1 MKKKR
6 ESLGKGL
13 DALMSGLVIG
23 DAFDEGSLAKTKAK
37 ASNHSIEELPVE
49 FLERGEYQPR
59 RNFDPVTLTELSDSI
74 ASQGVMQPIIV
85 REIASNR
92 YEIVAGE
99 RRWRAA
105 QQAGLQNIPAIVR
118 QIDDQ
123 SAVAMTLI
131 ENIQRED
138 LNAIEESRALIRLQ
152 NDFNLTQQ
160 QIANNVGKSRSA
172 ITNLMRLA
180 KLEKSV
186 QELVESGNLELG
198 HAKCLLS
205 VEGNLQIE
213 AAQIVVREGLSVR
226 KTEILIKR
234 LKEKEQGVK
243 SEVPKSADIQSLE
256 TKLSDQ
262 LGASVKIKHLR
273 SGGGSLVVKYNDIDE
288 LEGILRHIS

>member
-13 DALMSGLVIG
+13 DALISDLATG
-23 DAFDEGSLAKTKAK
+23 DAFDEESLVETKA
-37 ASNHSIEELPVE
+37 SRHSIKELPVE

-92 YEIVAGE
+92 YEIIAGE

-105 QQAGLQNIPAIVR
+105 HQAGLKNIPAIVR

-160 QIANNVGKSRSA
+160 QIAKNVGKSRSA

-186 QELVESGNLELG
+186 QELVERGNLELG

-205 VEGNLQIE
+205 VEGSLQIE
-213 AAQIVVREGLSVR
+213 AAQVVVRDGLSVR
-226 KTEILIKR
+226 KTEMLIKR
-234 LKEKEQGVK
+234 LKKKEQGIK
-243 SEVPKSADIQSLE
+243 SEVPRSADILSLE

>member
-13 DALMSGLVIG
+13 DALMSGLVTG
-23 DAFDEGSLAKTKAK
+23 DAFDEGSLAKTKAT

-226 KTEILIKR
+226 NTEILIKR

>member
-13 DALMSGLVIG
+13 DALISDLATG
-23 DAFDEGSLAKTKAK
+23 DAFDEESLVETKA
-37 ASNHSIEELPVE
+37 SRHSIKELPVE

-74 ASQGVMQPIIV
+74 ARQGVMQPVIV

-92 YEIVAGE
+92 YEIIAGE

-105 QQAGLQNIPAIVR
+105 HQAGLKNIPAIVR

-186 QELVESGNLELG
+186 QELVERGNLELG

-205 VEGNLQIE
+205 VEGSLQIE
-213 AAQIVVREGLSVR
+213 AAQVVVRDGLSVR
-226 KTEILIKR
+226 KTEMLIKR
-234 LKEKEQGVK
+234 LKKKEQGIK
-243 SEVPKSADIQSLE
+243 SEVPRSADILSLE

>member
-13 DALMSGLVIG
+13 DALMSDLVTG
-23 DAFDEGSLAKTKAK
+23 AAVDEGTWGETKASK
-37 ASNHSIEELPVE
+37 HSIKELPVE

-74 ASQGVMQPIIV
+74 ASQGVMQPVIV

-92 YEIVAGE
+92 YEIIAGE

-105 QQAGLQNIPAIVR
+105 HQAGLKNIPAIVR

-160 QIANNVGKSRSA
+160 QIAKNVGKSRSA

-186 QELVESGNLELG
+186 QELVERGNLELG

-205 VEGNLQIE
+205 VEGSLQIE
-213 AAQIVVREGLSVR
+213 AAQVVVRDGLSVR
-226 KTEILIKR
+226 KTEMLIKR
-234 LKEKEQGVK
+234 LKKKEQGIK
-243 SEVPKSADIQSLE
+243 SEVPRSADILSLE

>member
-13 DALMSGLVIG
+13 DALISDLVIG
-23 DAFDEGSLAKTKAK
+23 DAFDEGSLVETKASK
-37 ASNHSIEELPVE
+37 HFIKELPVE

-74 ASQGVMQPIIV
+74 ASQGVMQPVIV

-92 YEIVAGE
+92 YEIIAGE

-105 QQAGLQNIPAIVR
+105 HQAGLKNIPAIVR

-160 QIANNVGKSRSA
+160 QIAKNVGKSRSA

-186 QELVESGNLELG
+186 QELVERGNLELG

-205 VEGNLQIE
+205 VEGSLQIE
-213 AAQIVVREGLSVR
+213 AAQVVVRDGLSVR
-226 KTEILIKR
+226 KTEMLIKR
-234 LKEKEQGVK
+234 LKKKEQGIK
-243 SEVPKSADIQSLE
+243 SEVPRSADILSLE

-288 LEGILRHIS
+288 LEGILRHIN

>member
-13 DALMSGLVIG
+13 DALISDLVIG
-23 DAFDEGSLAKTKAK
+23 DAFDEGSLVETKASK
-37 ASNHSIEELPVE
+37 RFIKELPVE

-74 ASQGVMQPIIV
+74 ASQGVMQPVIV

-92 YEIVAGE
+92 YEIIAGE

-105 QQAGLQNIPAIVR
+105 HQAGLKNIPAIVR

-186 QELVESGNLELG
+186 QELVERGNLELG

-205 VEGNLQIE
+205 VEGSLQIE
-213 AAQIVVREGLSVR
+213 AAQVVVRDGLSVR
-226 KTEILIKR
+226 KTEMLIKR
-234 LKEKEQGVK
+234 LKKKEQGIK
-243 SEVPKSADIQSLE
+243 SEVPRSADILSLE

>member
-13 DALMSGLVIG
+13 DALISDLVID
-23 DAFDEGSLAKTKAK
+23 DAFDEGSSVETKASK
-37 ASNHSIEELPVE
+37 HSIKELPVE

-74 ASQGVMQPIIV
+74 ARQGVMQPVIV

-92 YEIVAGE
+92 YEIIAGE

-105 QQAGLQNIPAIVR
+105 HQAGLKNIPAIVR

-160 QIANNVGKSRSA
+160 QIAKNVGKSRSA

-186 QELVESGNLELG
+186 QELVERGNLELG

-205 VEGNLQIE
+205 VEGSLQIE
-213 AAQIVVREGLSVR
+213 AAQVVVRDGLSVR
-226 KTEILIKR
+226 KTEMLIKR
-234 LKEKEQGVK
+234 LKKKEQGIK
-243 SEVPKSADIQSLE
+243 SEVPRSADILSLE